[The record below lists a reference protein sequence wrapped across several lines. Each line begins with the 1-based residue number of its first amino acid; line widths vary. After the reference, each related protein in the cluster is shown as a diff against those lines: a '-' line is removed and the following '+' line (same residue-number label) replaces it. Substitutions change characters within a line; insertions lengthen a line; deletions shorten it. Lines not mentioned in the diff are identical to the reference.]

1 MTPSNDRSTG
11 GMTGRVIRAFGKT
24 FVVLA
29 DGREYLCEVLA
40 RVKQDKHET
49 PVAVGDIVDF
59 QLVSAAAGAIEA
71 VQSRRSKFSRPRVGL
86 EASEQ
91 VIVANVDQMVIV
103 VSAAQPSFKQH
114 LIDRFSVAA
123 FKGGLRPVVVINK
136 IDLEHKVDLSRMKT
150 IYQSVGMPLVTTSCV
165 DNLGAEEL
173 RALLAD
179 RESIFVGHS
188 GTGKSSLLNLIQPGL
203 KIRTGEVSRATNK
216 GIHTTTNV
224 ELYPLHGG
232 GFVADTPGL
241 KILGIWDLERDELQE
256 HFPEFEA
263 FRDRCR
269 FRRCSHLHE
278 PECAVQQAVTEGV
291 IFLERYSSYRQIYE
305 SLPR

>member
-1 MTPSNDRSTG
+1 
-11 GMTGRVIRAFGKT
+11 MTGRVIRAFGKT

-29 DGREYLCEVLA
+29 EGGEYICEVLA

-49 PVAVGDIVDF
+49 PVAVGDVVDF
-59 QLVSAAAGAIEA
+59 QLVSNSTGAIEA

-86 EASEQ
+86 EAIEQ

-103 VSAAQPSFKQH
+103 VSAAQPPFKQH

-136 IDLEHKVDLSRMKT
+136 IDLEHKVDLPRMKT

-165 DNLGAEEL
+165 DNFGAEEL
-173 RALLAD
+173 RTLLTD

-256 HFPEFEA
+256 YFPEFSA
-263 FRDRCR
+263 LRNRCR

-291 IFLERYSSYRQIYE
+291 IFPERYSSYRQIHE
-305 SLPR
+305 SLPH